1 MLSSL
6 EYKHINFSVEHFDE
20 KKYAVCRIDEY
31 LHSVSNEILKI
42 QLNSDSVD
50 RLVKLLLNAS
60 RQNKDVMIMGDGSD
74 THLISHANADF
85 VKMNRIK
92 TVCMGTPEITAFGN
106 DFEYPYN
113 FTRWLEKRGFCS
125 GSILIGIQFDKPSP
139 LLMEAF
145 FYNRKNNG
153 VNVLISNSTGTCH
166 NIDVLIPVYS
176 RNVLI
181 ACDILQ
187 LIFHFVSSN
196 IAYKTNSDYPDKGA
210 RTLKDYCGL
219 LLESLKSSSCSSAIL
234 AEISILL
241 KGKIKTG
248 RTLFTFGNGGSAAI
262 SAYFADGLRAAYK
275 GRPKDARNI
284 IDVTSFNSDIV
295 SSLYSGVYKSV
306 FTRIIKS
313 LGVEEDDILMG
324 ISSSGSSDN
333 IIHPFSEIPDV
344 NRVGILGFE
353 DGGAI
358 GQSGMA
364 QIAFIVPDKGGFKS
378 YQRAEDG
385 QRIALSSILN
395 TF

>member
-6 EYKHINFSVEHFDE
+6 KYKHRNLSVEHFDE
-20 KKYAVCRIDEY
+20 KKHTVYLIDEY
-31 LHSVSNEILKI
+31 LRDVSNEILKT
-42 QLNSDSVD
+42 QANSDSAD
-50 RLVKLLLNAS
+50 KLVKLLLKAG

-74 THLISHANADF
+74 VHLISHANADF
-85 VKMNRIK
+85 VKMNRLRTI
-92 TVCMGTPEITAFGN
+92 CMGTPEITAFGN
-106 DFEYPYN
+106 DFEYPCN
-113 FTRWLEKRGFCS
+113 FTRWLDKRDFCN

-145 FYNRKNNG
+145 FYNRRNNG
-153 VNVLISNSTGTCH
+153 VNVLISNSTGIND

-196 IAYKTNSDYPDKGA
+196 ISYKTNCNYPDKGA
-210 RTLKDYCGL
+210 GSLKDYCGL
-219 LLESLKSSSCSSAIL
+219 LLESLGSSAYSSIML
-234 AEISILL
+234 ADISMLL

-275 GRPKDARNI
+275 GSPRDTRNI
-284 IDVTSFNSDIV
+284 IDVTSFNSGIV
-295 SSLYSGVYKSV
+295 SSLHSGAYKSV

-333 IIHPFSEIPDV
+333 IIHPFSDIPDV

-353 DGGAI
+353 DGGTI

-364 QIAFIVPDKGGFKS
+364 QIAFIVPDRGGFRS

-385 QRIALSSILN
+385 QRIALSSILS